1 MSPHTQDG
9 AVFAAAVALTSTL
22 TSICCYSGHVT
33 WDEYRVKF
41 LASKGLNEKEVA
53 EKIKNNEDLKLDEE
67 SECMAI
73 YKHSCYTS
81 PADPY

>member
-1 MSPHTQDG
+1 M
-9 AVFAAAVALTSTL
+9 
-22 TSICCYSGHVT
+22 T

-67 SECMAI
+67 SKFAI
-73 YKHSCYTS
+73 ILILLWPFQEY
-81 PADPY
+81 

>member
-1 MSPHTQDG
+1 M
-9 AVFAAAVALTSTL
+9 
-22 TSICCYSGHVT
+22 T

-67 SECMAI
+67 SEWTKCVS
-73 YKHSCYTS
+73 HSSKVGRPVTML
-81 PADPY
+81 AL